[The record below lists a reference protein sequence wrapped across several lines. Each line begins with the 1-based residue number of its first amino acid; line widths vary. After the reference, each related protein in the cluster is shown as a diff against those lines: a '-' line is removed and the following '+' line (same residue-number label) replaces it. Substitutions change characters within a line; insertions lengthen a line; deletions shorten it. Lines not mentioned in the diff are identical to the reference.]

1 MTIQARRNC
10 PGLPGLPARA
20 TGILLLRAGLL
31 IYIRPWFNAFKTFK
45 SFKSIPDSSQRLER
59 FEQSVA
65 IERLEPG
72 ILLLSEEAT
81 RLVHTTREE
90 KMSSGI
96 FRFFGASVAT
106 MLFVGFALAPTPAPA
121 QGLQCASNPL
131 IGTWRLNLQK
141 STITRNN
148 GVIEPRIMI
157 IAPFGDNGITE
168 VFLND
173 RDPRLVGRWEMWSV
187 QFDGKPYP
195 TKGGDP
201 RQMRWTR
208 IDCNTFQHE
217 TLRQLYYNLPDGTV
231 KEYVPEGRVSSGGR
245 ITVSA
250 DGKTL
255 TNKHTG
261 TLGNQTRYEDEI
273 LVFDRQ

>member
-1 MTIQARRNC
+1 MSSRS
-10 PGLPGLPARA
+10 L
-20 TGILLLRAGLL
+20 GLL
-31 IYIRPWFNAFKTFK
+31 AAVGTAMLMTGVTF
-45 SFKSIPDSSQRLER
+45 
-59 FEQSVA
+59 A
-65 IERLEPG
+65 
-72 ILLLSEEAT
+72 A
-81 RLVHTTREE
+81 
-90 KMSSGI
+90 
-96 FRFFGASVAT
+96 
-106 MLFVGFALAPTPAPA
+106 APPAPA
-121 QGLQCASNPL
+121 AQPRLNCPTNPL

-157 IAPFGDNGITE
+157 IAPQGANGITE
-168 VFLND
+168 VFIND

-208 IDCNTFQHE
+208 VDCNTFKHE
-217 TLRQLYYNLPDGTV
+217 TLRELYYNLPGGTV
-231 KEYVPEGRVSSGGR
+231 KEYIPGGRVSSGGT
-245 ITVSA
+245 ITVSP

-255 TNKHTG
+255 SNKHTG

-273 LVFDRQ
+273 LVFDRL